1 MEDLH
6 RCIVARVSASAGARA
21 AVHELKNGRSLHGL
35 GPCYSLA
42 GLRRLLALTREKS
55 PEQHS
60 VLCAVGLLQ
69 GELVLSVRT
78 GQTRGG
84 NSSRKRERDEPPA
97 TAAAASAA
105 PKRARSWLPGMA
117 WLGRGGEVQAAPA
130 PEAQPA
136 PDSRAAVLESEA
148 RAAFER
154 LRPEHAPSD
163 AALAA
168 LGSLA
173 RAMLGARTTGA
184 SDVDLF
190 ESVGVEFNAPDI
202 GTRSNPL
209 LLGALERVGTESR
222 ATRVLL
228 AAKLAEG
235 ASLNVAQLEHWL
247 QRADLTEPS
256 GALYRE
262 PAAGADGRAHALLL
276 VCFG

>member
-6 RCIVARVSASAGARA
+6 RCLVTRVSASAGARA
-21 AVHELKNGRSLHGL
+21 ALHELKNGRSLHGL

-42 GLRRLLALTREKS
+42 GMRRLLALTREKS
-55 PEQHS
+55 LEQHS
-60 VLCAVGLLQ
+60 VSCAVGLLQ
-69 GELVLSVRT
+69 GELVLSVCA

-84 NSSRKRERDEPPA
+84 DSSRKRGRDEP
-97 TAAAASAA
+97 AAAA

-117 WLGRGGEVQAAPA
+117 WLGRGGGVQAAPA

-136 PDSRAAVLESEA
+136 ADTRAAALESEA

-154 LRPEHAPSD
+154 LLPEHAPSD
-163 AALAA
+163 TALAA

-173 RAMLGARTTGA
+173 RAMLGARATGA
-184 SDVDLF
+184 PDVDLF
-190 ESVGVEFNAPDI
+190 ESVGVEFNAPDV

-247 QRADLTEPS
+247 QRANLTEPS

-262 PAAGADGRAHALLL
+262 PAADADGRAHALLL